1 MAEELIDMLAGKVRA
16 ARKKRAGEIL
26 SSVGAMTEA
35 SARAERTGASPGDI
49 YRSLLA
55 EGGQDAGTITEAQRV
70 EALQKQ
76 SAALQKM
83 DEAEIK
89 QYYDNL
95 DKQLEALKTKLTEA
109 VKVREQQST
118 ASAKRATLKLRA
130 AIKNIDII
138 QGNVKRRRGIDAQTR
153 KEVELGLK
161 GFEQIAEDQVNR
173 DLATIQKL
181 MPGEP
186 EFLQAQARLGYDGFD
201 PDQVKQSLVD
211 PDGELTLNAK
221 GVRDLVSRR
230 ATSVMQGNSPQAL
243 AEKEKVLERLASSPD
258 IPIDQKLAQA
268 RQLAARFGMSPEEV
282 MPTTQVLLAD
292 GIEDVSY
299 EKLENMATSQIAR
312 DAQLLD
318 QNTKKLLR
326 EAGRVG
332 ASSEQV
338 NSIMREIDQ
347 VVKALNAS
355 PDQVRAR
362 LRTSQ
367 PSPEDYQQR
376 LVGARSPRERA
387 EAMMSY
393 IRDLP
398 TDRTAQQMKFDL
410 MQTPEYQSWKKSRNY
425 DRFDDDMVYK
435 EFDREMRQAQKR
447 RRTRFKDQVE
457 LNRQQG
463 IGVRQP
469 SIAVPEVQT
478 SASADMVA
486 GSDREQETLDGQPER
501 PKRN

>member
-95 DKQLEALKTKLTEA
+95 NKQLDALKAKLTSA
-109 VKVREQQST
+109 TTVRGQQST
-118 ASAKRATLKLRA
+118 ASSARANNIRRA
-130 AIKNIDII
+130 LIKNINII
-138 QGNVKRRRGIDAQTR
+138 QGNVKRRRGVDAQTR

-161 GFEQIAEDQVNR
+161 GFNQLGQEQVQEDVN
-173 DLATIQKL
+173 TIL
-181 MPGEP
+181 TMMPGEP
-186 EFLQAQARLGYDGFD
+186 EFLEAQARLGQDQAD
-201 PDQVKQSLVD
+201 PDLLKQKLSEMD
-211 PDGELTLNAK
+211 AK
-221 GVRDLVSRR
+221 GMRDLVSRR
-230 ATSVMQGNSPQAL
+230 AASIMQGDTPQAL
-243 AEKEKVLERLASSPD
+243 AERSAVMARLAAAD
-258 IPIDQKLAQA
+258 IPLDQKVAQA

-282 MPTTQVLLAD
+282 MPTTQVLGEDGTPQELTYAQAEGLAT
-292 GIEDVSY
+292 EDV
-299 EKLENMATSQIAR
+299 AR
-312 DAQLLD
+312 DAQLLE
-318 QNTKKLLR
+318 QNTKELLR
-326 EAGRVG
+326 QAGRIG

-347 VVKALNAS
+347 VVMALNAS
-355 PDQVRAR
+355 PGQVRAR

-376 LVGARSPRERA
+376 MVGARNPRERA

-435 EFDREMRQAQKR
+435 EFDREMRQSQKR

-501 PKRN
+501 PKRD

>member
-1 MAEELIDMLAGKVRA
+1 MADESLIDNLAARVRAIRQKRLAEEGTGFGTRLEAYSRA
-16 ARKKRAGEIL
+16 R
-26 SSVGAMTEA
+26 
-35 SARAERTGASPGDI
+35 RTGQSPTALL
-49 YRSLLA
+49 RSLEA
-55 EGGQDAGTITEAQRV
+55 QRPQDPGTITESQRV

-76 SAALQKM
+76 SAAIQKM

-109 VKVREQQST
+109 VKVRGQQSR
-118 ASAKRATLKLRA
+118 ASAARARNVRMALT
-130 AIKNIDII
+130 KNINII
-138 QGNVKRRRGIDAQTR
+138 QGNIKRRRGVDAQTR

-161 GFEQIAEDQVNR
+161 GFNQLGQEQVQEDVN
-173 DLATIQKL
+173 TIL
-181 MPGEP
+181 TMMPGEP
-186 EFLQAQARLGYDGFD
+186 EFLQAQARLGADAVD
-201 PDQVKQSLVD
+201 PDQLKQSLSAMD
-211 PDGELTLNAK
+211 AK
-221 GVRDLVSRR
+221 SIRDLGSRR
-230 ATSVMQGNSPQAL
+230 AAAIMQEDTPQAG
-243 AEKEKVLERLASSPD
+243 AERSAVMARLAAAD
-258 IPIDQKLAQA
+258 IPLDQKVAQA

-282 MPTTQVLLAD
+282 MPTTQVLGEDGASQELTYAQAEGLAT
-292 GIEDVSY
+292 EDV
-299 EKLENMATSQIAR
+299 AR
-312 DAQLLD
+312 DAQLLE
-318 QNTKKLLR
+318 QNTKELLR
-326 EAGRVG
+326 QAGRIG

-347 VVKALNAS
+347 VVMALNAS
-355 PDQVRAR
+355 PGQVRTR

-410 MQTPEYQSWKKSRNY
+410 MQTPEYQSWKKSRSY

-501 PKRN
+501 PKRD

>member
-1 MAEELIDMLAGKVRA
+1 MAKELIDMMAGKVRA

-35 SARAERTGASPGDI
+35 SARAERTGASPGDL
-49 YRSLLA
+49 YRSLLV

-95 DKQLEALKTKLTEA
+95 DKQLEALKAKLTEA
-109 VKVREQQST
+109 VKISGQQST
-118 ASAKRATLKLRA
+118 ASAKRASLKLRA

-138 QGNVKRRRGIDAQTR
+138 QGNVKRRRGVDVQTR

-161 GFEQIAEDQVNR
+161 GFQDLGEEQAKEDVN
-173 DLATIQKL
+173 TIL
-181 MPGEP
+181 TMMPGEP
-186 EFLQAQARLGYDGFD
+186 EFLQAQARLGMGQAD
-201 PDQVKQSLVD
+201 PDQLKQSLSAID
-211 PDGELTLNAK
+211 AK
-221 GVRDLVSRR
+221 EMRRLGSRR
-230 ATSVMQGNSPQAL
+230 AAAIMQGNSPLAL
-243 AEKEKVLERLASSPD
+243 AEKERVMARLASSPD
-258 IPIDQKLAQA
+258 IPVDQKIAQA

-299 EKLENMATSQIAR
+299 ENLENMATSQIAR

-332 ASSEQV
+332 ASSEQA

-435 EFDREMRQAQKR
+435 EFDREMRQSQKR

>member
-26 SSVGAMTEA
+26 RSVGAMTEA

-49 YRSLLA
+49 YRGLLA
-55 EGGQDAGTITEAQRV
+55 EGAQDAGTITEAQRV

-76 SAALQKM
+76 AAAIQKM

-95 DKQLEALKTKLTEA
+95 NKQLDALKAKLTSA
-109 VKVREQQST
+109 TTVRGQQST
-118 ASAKRATLKLRA
+118 ASSARANNIQRA
-130 AIKNIDII
+130 LIKNINII
-138 QGNVKRRRGIDAQTR
+138 QGNVKRRRGVDAQTR

-161 GFEQIAEDQVNR
+161 GFNQLGQEQVQEDVN
-173 DLATIQKL
+173 TIL
-181 MPGEP
+181 TMMPGEP
-186 EFLQAQARLGYDGFD
+186 EFLEAQARLGQDQAD
-201 PDQVKQSLVD
+201 PDLLKQKLSEMD
-211 PDGELTLNAK
+211 AK
-221 GVRDLVSRR
+221 GMRDLVSRR
-230 ATSVMQGNSPQAL
+230 AASIMQGDTPQAL
-243 AEKEKVLERLASSPD
+243 AERSAVMARLAAAD
-258 IPIDQKLAQA
+258 IPLDQKVAQA

-282 MPTTQVLLAD
+282 MPTTQVLGEDGTPQELTYAQAEGLAT
-292 GIEDVSY
+292 EDV
-299 EKLENMATSQIAR
+299 AR
-312 DAQLLD
+312 DAQLLE
-318 QNTKKLLR
+318 QNTKELLR
-326 EAGRVG
+326 QAGRIG

-347 VVKALNAS
+347 VVMALNAS
-355 PDQVRAR
+355 PGQVRAR

-376 LVGARSPRERA
+376 MVGARNPRERA

-435 EFDREMRQAQKR
+435 EFDREMRQSQKR

-469 SIAVPEVQT
+469 SIAVPEVQP

-501 PKRN
+501 PKRD

>member
-1 MAEELIDMLAGKVRA
+1 V
-16 ARKKRAGEIL
+16 
-26 SSVGAMTEA
+26 
-35 SARAERTGASPGDI
+35 
-49 YRSLLA
+49 
-55 EGGQDAGTITEAQRV
+55 
-70 EALQKQ
+70 
-76 SAALQKM
+76 
-83 DEAEIK
+83 
-89 QYYDNL
+89 
-95 DKQLEALKTKLTEA
+95 
-109 VKVREQQST
+109 
-118 ASAKRATLKLRA
+118 
-130 AIKNIDII
+130 
-138 QGNVKRRRGIDAQTR
+138 DAQTR

-161 GFEQIAEDQVNR
+161 GFNQLGQEQVQEDVN
-173 DLATIQKL
+173 TIL
-181 MPGEP
+181 TMMPGEP
-186 EFLQAQARLGYDGFD
+186 EFLEAQARLGQDQAD
-201 PDQVKQSLVD
+201 PDLLKQKLSEMD
-211 PDGELTLNAK
+211 AK
-221 GVRDLVSRR
+221 GMRDLVSRR
-230 ATSVMQGNSPQAL
+230 AASIMQGDTPQAL
-243 AEKEKVLERLASSPD
+243 AERSAVMARLAAAD
-258 IPIDQKLAQA
+258 IPLDQKVAQA

-282 MPTTQVLLAD
+282 MPTTQVLGEDGTPQELTYAQAEGLAT
-292 GIEDVSY
+292 EDV
-299 EKLENMATSQIAR
+299 AR
-312 DAQLLD
+312 DAQLLE
-318 QNTKKLLR
+318 QNTKELLR
-326 EAGRVG
+326 QAGRIG

-347 VVKALNAS
+347 VVMALNAS
-355 PDQVRAR
+355 PGQVRAR

-376 LVGARSPRERA
+376 MVGARNPRERA

-435 EFDREMRQAQKR
+435 EFDREMRQSQKR

-501 PKRN
+501 PKRD

>member
-95 DKQLEALKTKLTEA
+95 NKQLDALKAKLTSA
-109 VKVREQQST
+109 TTVRGQQST
-118 ASAKRATLKLRA
+118 ASSARANNIRRA
-130 AIKNIDII
+130 LIKNINII
-138 QGNVKRRRGIDAQTR
+138 QGNVKRRRGVDAQTR

-161 GFEQIAEDQVNR
+161 GFNQLGQEQVQEDVN
-173 DLATIQKL
+173 TIL
-181 MPGEP
+181 TMMPGEP
-186 EFLQAQARLGYDGFD
+186 EFLEAQARLGADE
-201 PDQVKQSLVD
+201 VD
-211 PDGELTLNAK
+211 PDLLKQKLSEMDAK
-221 GVRDLVSRR
+221 GMRDLVSRR
-230 ATSVMQGNSPQAL
+230 AASIMQGDTPQAL
-243 AEKEKVLERLASSPD
+243 AERSAVMARLAAAD
-258 IPIDQKLAQA
+258 IPLDQKVAQA

-282 MPTTQVLLAD
+282 MPTTQVLGEDGTPQELTYAQAEGLAT
-292 GIEDVSY
+292 EDV
-299 EKLENMATSQIAR
+299 AR
-312 DAQLLD
+312 DAQLLE
-318 QNTKKLLR
+318 QNTKELLR
-326 EAGRVG
+326 QAGRIG

-347 VVKALNAS
+347 VVMALNAS
-355 PDQVRAR
+355 PGQVRAR

-376 LVGARSPRERA
+376 MVGARNPRERA

-435 EFDREMRQAQKR
+435 EFDREMRQSQKR

-501 PKRN
+501 PKRD